1 MRMKFIDS
9 TSGVCYKVIK
19 LQFPSYRYMAKL
31 GPPQA
36 PFWNHVLYT
45 CGHLVFVIS
54 AHISSWAFNSH
65 VHMAWKLDFSRQK
78 VPPHKLGVFLY
89 IIHLNRYHIQGYI
102 SGKLTKFIDWIFNYS
117 EFSKMAAGS
126 DLTQL
131 HSGMTSFSNLKLQI
145 SSTFQLTH

>member
-1 MRMKFIDS
+1 MLQSYQVTIPFLQIYGKIGS
-9 TSGVCYKVIK
+9 TSGTILKPCAV
-19 LQFPSYRYMAKL
+19 YMW
-31 GPPQA
+31 A
-36 PFWNHVLYT
+36 PGF
-45 CGHLVFVIS
+45 C
-54 AHISSWAFNSH
+54 HISPCTFHLISH
-65 VHMAWKLDFSRQK
+65 VYMAWKLDFSMQK